1 MQEMLLLLL
10 LLLHVNQVLI
20 VCYLMWGQLRLRIR
34 LRCHSGR
41 NIVIIIILA
50 DDTTARR
57 HLLTQVVVIGHIRL
71 YVDRHLWWH
80 SSVAVGEGGWIGIV
94 VTVPG
99 STTSIGQGVVG
110 ILWLLL
116 LLHSG

>member
-10 LLLHVNQVLI
+10 LLLHVNQMLI

-41 NIVIIIILA
+41 NIVVIILA

-57 HLLTQVVVIGHIRL
+57 HLLTQVVVISHIRL
-71 YVDRHLWWH
+71 YVDRHLWRH
-80 SSVAVGEGGWIGIV
+80 SPVAVGEGGWIGIV

-99 STTSIGQGVVG
+99 SIGQGVVG

-116 LLHSG
+116 LLLLHSG

>member
-1 MQEMLLLLL
+1 MQDMLLL

-41 NIVIIIILA
+41 NIVIIILA
-50 DDTTARR
+50 DDTTAWR

-99 STTSIGQGVVG
+99 STASIRQGVVG